1 MELEDDEDIR
11 RNLHSRVE
19 AAAVVVAGLGLRN
32 LVEDS
37 PAEQQERKRN

>member
-1 MELEDDEDIR
+1 MVLEDDEDIR

-19 AAAVVVAGLGLRN
+19 AAAVVAGLGLRN